1 MLKLLF
7 GKPDVLSFERTY
19 PVPIAVVWDAV
30 TRPDA
35 VRRWWGP
42 EGTTVTDC
50 EIDAA
55 PGGRISIVMEA
66 TEAMGK
72 YAGTR
77 WPMEGTVTQV
87 EPPHRLVY
95 DARSWVEGERETTTI
110 DHVNELVLTDTGDAT
125 ELSLTITINEV
136 GSGAKMAA
144 VGMKYGFKQYLDK
157 LGTHLAA

>member
-7 GKPDVLSFERTY
+7 GRQDVLAFERTY
-19 PVPIAVVWDAV
+19 AAPIDAVWDAV

-35 VRRWWGP
+35 VRQWWGP
-42 EGTTVTDC
+42 EKTVVTDC
-50 EIDAA
+50 EIDARA
-55 PGGRISIVMEA
+55 GGRITIVMQA

-77 WPMEGTVTQV
+77 WPMEGTFTLV

-95 DARSWVEGERETTTI
+95 DARSWQEGQQETTTI
-110 DHVNELVLTDTGDAT
+110 EHVNELVLADTGSAT
-125 ELSLTITINEV
+125 SLSLTITVSEI

-144 VGMKYGFKQYLDK
+144 VGMKYGYKQYLDK
-157 LGTHLAA
+157 LGTYLSG

>member
-7 GKPDVLSFERTY
+7 GKRDVLALERTY
-19 PVPIAVVWDAV
+19 AAPIDAVWDAV

-35 VRRWWGP
+35 VRQWWGP
-42 EGTTVTDC
+42 ERTIVTDC
-50 EIDAA
+50 EIDAR
-55 PGGRISIVMEA
+55 PGGRIFIVMTA

-72 YAGTR
+72 YSGTC
-77 WPMEGTVTQV
+77 WPMEGTFTQV

-95 DARSWVEGERETTTI
+95 DARSWVQGERETTTI
-110 DHVNELVLTDTGDAT
+110 EHVNELVLADTGSAT
-125 ELSLTITINEV
+125 SLSLTMTIDRI

-157 LGTHLAA
+157 LGTYLSG

>member
-7 GKPDVLSFERTY
+7 GKRDVLSFERTY
-19 PVPIAVVWDAV
+19 AAPIDAVWDAV

-35 VRRWWGP
+35 VRQWWGP
-42 EGTTVTDC
+42 QKTIVTDC
-50 EIDAA
+50 EVDAR
-55 PGGRISIVMEA
+55 PGGRILVVMQA
-66 TEAMGK
+66 TEAMGR

-77 WPMEGTVTQV
+77 WPMEGTFTEV
-87 EPPHRLVY
+87 EAPHRLVY

-110 DHVNELVLTDTGDAT
+110 EHENELVLTETDGAT
-125 ELSLTITINEV
+125 SLSLTIAISQI

-157 LGTHLAA
+157 LETYLSD